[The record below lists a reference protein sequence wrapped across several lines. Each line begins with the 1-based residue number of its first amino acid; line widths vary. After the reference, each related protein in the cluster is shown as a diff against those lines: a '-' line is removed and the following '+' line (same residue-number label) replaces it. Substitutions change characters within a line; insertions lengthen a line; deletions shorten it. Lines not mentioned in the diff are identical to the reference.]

1 METGTTEQGTGFG
14 RWGIVVVWL
23 LALVGAV
30 IVVSLAYGGTEDW
43 FGDPAPYGVFAALGV
58 VLAASVLAALALQLA
73 SRRPIGFVGRASASI
88 AGAVLVVFVAA
99 LAVLPVVLPVALG

>member
-14 RWGIVVVWL
+14 RWSIVVAWI

-30 IVVSLAYGGTEDW
+30 IVVSLAYGGTDDW

-58 VLAASVLAALALQLA
+58 VLATSVLAALALQLA
-73 SRRPIGFVGRASASI
+73 SRRPVGFVGRTSASV
-88 AGAVLVVFVAA
+88 AGAVLVVSVAA
-99 LAVLPVVLPVALG
+99 LAVLPVVLPVVLR